1 MGTAWAWEPSAA
13 VWRVGLS
20 KANLFFMPRPVSNKS
35 STTVLRVSWAVKLL
49 LKHDPCH
56 VGDLQDNWLTSDV
69 KRSGWGACPVL
80 YVKDETQAAL
90 IPLRPCYWPP
100 SWEQKTLV
108 LRRPWIWIY
117 IKPSHADLSQAMS
130 AVNLPWSRPSRT
142 WPASKKAAGDI
153 SQLQPTRNQ
162 HPSPPQVDTQLI
174 SVQKTWEK
182 DVFIMLCV
190 QLSVLLWLLTESFIE
205 A

>member
-117 IKPSHADLSQAMS
+117 IVFCHAESNRATLIWAKPCRQWTCPGVGQAGPGPPPRRLQVTSRNCSQPVTS
-130 AVNLPWSRPSRT
+130 TRLPLKSILNSY
-142 WPASKKAAGDI
+142 
-153 SQLQPTRNQ
+153 
-162 HPSPPQVDTQLI
+162 
-174 SVQKTWEK
+174 
-182 DVFIMLCV
+182 LCRKPERKMF
-190 QLSVLLWLLTESFIE
+190 L
-205 A
+205 